1 MAAQKGIEGF
11 VELRYDVDKMGK
23 VANIQVVNSH
33 PEGIFDS
40 AAIDGLANW
49 KYPPF
54 LVDGKPTLK
63 KGLTVKLDFNLDKQ
77 VAKSTTKTNR
87 SQYVV
92 KSKSVIDGLKAVFNL
107 YEQGKIDKAIAI
119 FDDLNATTDYEQ
131 ALINRYRGLI
141 YKEANDFN
149 KARFYLLKSIESGAL
164 SEREQTETQ
173 QALNNI
179 QTL

>member
-1 MAAQKGIEGF
+1 M
-11 VELRYDVDKMGK
+11 
-23 VANIQVVNSH
+23 
-33 PEGIFDS
+33 
-40 AAIDGLANW
+40 
-49 KYPPF
+49 
-54 LVDGKPTLK
+54 K